1 MRSTSRRVLLVGFDA
16 DSAIIPLTYK
26 TVFLILPSRK
36 RKSLS
41 IMFIQELKILQ
52 EISAALSSDKRVVK
66 VIAYGSRV
74 RGDFHGDSD
83 LDLMVIVERK
93 DSDLKEKILDLVY
106 DYELSADL
114 SISLSIFSLEE
125 VEINNKLDSPFMKD
139 VLESGKVIYDSGHRG
154 KESPLAIQA

>member
-1 MRSTSRRVLLVGFDA
+1 
-16 DSAIIPLTYK
+16 
-26 TVFLILPSRK
+26 
-36 RKSLS
+36 
-41 IMFIQELKILQ
+41 MFIQELKILQ
-52 EISAALSSDKRVVK
+52 EISAALSSDKRIVK

-114 SISLSIFSLEE
+114 SISLSILSLGE
-125 VEINNKLDSPFMKD
+125 VEINNKLGSPFMKN
-139 VLESGKVIYDSGHRG
+139 VLESGKIIYDSGYRG
-154 KESPLAIQA
+154 KESSLAVQT